1 MSLVMKLHTSQ
12 QCCLWASVRTAG
24 MKMEH
29 FLDNFRSFLRILWM
43 LVVANPV
50 WAAIYLMEMLVL
62 CHKILNFA
70 NTPRG
75 VASLLPGSFWFVHN

>member
-1 MSLVMKLHTSQ
+1 
-12 QCCLWASVRTAG
+12 
-24 MKMEH
+24 
-29 FLDNFRSFLRILWM
+29 M